1 MCAYAPGWNSTSVWT
16 CVSACYDPAVGKQD
30 ADNSWLSRNWGWC
43 LGCGCLLPVLVISGI
58 IAATV
63 WTTKNW
69 IGSNPA
75 MEAAMGRLRSD
86 PRAIEALGE
95 PIETRVWRENTS
107 LNLKLGD
114 DNDSTLETTLSVAG
128 PKGQGRIE
136 IEARQPRGSD
146 TWNLERLLL
155 HLDDRDEPIDFLDA
169 SEPDAEESPDS
180 SRPYTEGQR
189 YFDLLA
195 VT

>member
-1 MCAYAPGWNSTSVWT
+1 MRMRDTARA
-16 CVSACYDPAVGKQD
+16 ACYDSHVGKQN
-30 ADNSWLSRNWGWC
+30 ADNGWWSRNWGWC
-43 LGCGCLLPVLVISGI
+43 LGCGCFLPVLTIAGI
-58 IAATV
+58 VTTTV
-63 WTTKNW
+63 WMTKSW
-69 IGSNPA
+69 IGSNDAIQTA
-75 MEAAMGRLRSD
+75 MERLRSD

-146 TWNLERLLL
+146 AWRLERLLL
-155 HLDDRDEPIDFLDA
+155 HLDDREEPIDLLA
-169 SEPDAEESPDS
+169 APEPDATGSPLS
-180 SRPYTEGQR
+180 SRPFTEGQR

-195 VT
+195 VA